1 MSARMRAIVAERI
14 VTCDPARDGALG
26 VVSGGAL
33 LVDEVSGLVVD
44 VVARDAVPA
53 GAPVLDVG
61 GAVVTPGLVD
71 AHTHAAWAGSRHG
84 EYAVRMAGGDYEAI
98 AKAGGGI
105 LTTQRAVSGSTLE
118 ALADALAARL
128 GRMATL
134 GVTSCEVKSGYG
146 LVAAEEKKQLEAIAR
161 VRSRDD
167 LPRVVPTFLALHA
180 LPLEARRDAAA
191 RRAYVAAV
199 AGETLAEIAHA
210 KLAVFVDAY
219 VDASAFQVDEARL
232 LGERAKALGLGLRLH
247 VGQFADVGGA
257 ELCAELG
264 AASADHLEHVSAAG
278 VRRMADAGTY
288 AGLLP
293 TACFTLRQ
301 EPPPIALFRDAGVPM
316 VIASDAN
323 PGTAPTESLPL
334 AMAFAVRVYGLT
346 PDEAILGATRHAARS
361 LGLNAGALKAGAAA
375 DFVVWDLPHEHA
387 IVQPWGTSKTRLV
400 VRGGRTLY
408 SSALG

>member
-1 MSARMRAIVAERI
+1 MSLRAILADRI
-14 VTCDPARDGALG
+14 VTCDPSRAGALG
-26 VVSGGAL
+26 VVLGGAL
-33 LVDEVSGLVVD
+33 LVDDASGLIVNL
-44 VVARDAVPA
+44 VARDALPS
-53 GAPVLDVG
+53 GASVLDVG
-61 GAVVTPGLVD
+61 DAVVTPGLVD

-105 LTTQRAVSGSTLE
+105 LTTQRAVSDASLE

-128 GRMATL
+128 GRMAAL

-146 LVAAEEKKQLEAIAR
+146 LVATEERKQLDAIAR
-161 VRSRDD
+161 VRARADV
-167 LPRVVPTFLALHA
+167 PRVVPTFLALHA
-180 LPLEARRDAAA
+180 LPVEARRDAAT
-191 RRAYVAAV
+191 RRAYVEGV

-210 KLAVFVDAY
+210 KLALFVDAY
-219 VDASAFQVDEARL
+219 VDANAFQIDEARL
-232 LGERAKALGLGLRLH
+232 VGERAKALGLGLRLH
-247 VGQFADVGGA
+247 VGQFADIGGA

-278 VRRMADAGTY
+278 VRRMADAGTH

-293 TACFTLRQ
+293 TACFTLKQ
-301 EPPPIALFRDAGVPM
+301 EPPPISLFRDAGVAM

-346 PDEAILGATRHAARS
+346 PDEAILGATRHAASS
-361 LGLNAGALKAGAAA
+361 LRLNAGVLRAGAAA

-387 IVQPWGTSKTRLV
+387 IVQPWGTSKTRIV
-400 VRGGRTLY
+400 VLGGRTIH
-408 SSALG
+408 SGVTAS